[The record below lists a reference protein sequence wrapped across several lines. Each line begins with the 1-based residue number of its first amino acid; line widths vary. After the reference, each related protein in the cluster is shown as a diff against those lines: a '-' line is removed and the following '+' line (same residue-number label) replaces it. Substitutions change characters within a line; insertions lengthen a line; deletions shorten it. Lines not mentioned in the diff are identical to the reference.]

1 MFPIWSIPN
10 RAPGITASWRSGF
23 FSLLFPDKCP
33 FCRNLL
39 RTQGEEIPGLCP
51 ACEKDIQ
58 WMLPPY
64 CPRCGRPFPKGST
77 SHLCSDCLQEKLY
90 FDWGRAAVIYQGI
103 LAEAIQRF
111 KYHGDIHLADPLGWF
126 LNKINLETLFFE
138 AIIPVPLHPARL
150 RERGFNQALL
160 LGKILGKIHNKKV
173 FPRVLRRIRNTIPQ
187 IQLDHSERARNVR
200 GAFAVTE
207 KKEIMDKSF
216 LLVDDVFTTGATVNE
231 CARILKKSG
240 AREVFVLTLARVGAE

>member
-10 RAPGITASWRSGF
+10 RAPRITASWRSGF
-23 FSLLFPDKCP
+23 FSLFFPERCP

-51 ACEKDIQ
+51 VCEKDIQ
-58 WMLPPY
+58 WMMPPY
-64 CPRCGRPFPKGST
+64 CPRCGRAFPKGAT
-77 SHLCSDCLQEKLY
+77 SNLCSDCLKQKLF

-103 LAEAIQRF
+103 FAEAIQRF
-111 KYHGDIHLADPLGWF
+111 KYQGDIHLADPLGWF
-126 LNKINLETLFFE
+126 WNKVNLEALSFE

-173 FPRVLRRIRNTIPQ
+173 LAKALRRTRNTIPQ
-187 IQLDHSERARNVR
+187 VQLDHSERERNVR
-200 GAFAVTE
+200 GAFAVRHQH
-207 KKEIMDKSF
+207 EIMDKCL

-240 AREVFVLTLARVGAE
+240 AKQIFVLTLARVGAK